1 MNKKIELIEFDGKFW
16 EKVEFRPPN
25 AGEVFLC
32 DICKRV
38 HSTEFCWISVK
49 VWILRE
55 VSAPPQPPAPIEKR
69 LQSVCAKLSGE
80 ELLRKMLWRVPILT
94 LDHDGEAEV
103 LRRLKAYT
111 TLLDGLRSIAET
123 LDKMAPCPEEV
134 LDQLLAEVQSLMKAN
149 E

>member
-55 VSAPPQPPAPIEKR
+55 VSAPPQPPASEPEWQDVKTARKFAELAGHDWEDLPESVKTR
-69 LQSVCAKLSGE
+69 LASRAADM
-80 ELLRKMLWRVPILT
+80 RKVFA
-94 LDHDGEAEV
+94 EAGTDID
-103 LRRLKAYT
+103 KPA
-111 TLLDGLRSIAET
+111 AE
-123 LDKMAPCPEEV
+123 
-134 LDQLLAEVQSLMKAN
+134 
-149 E
+149 